1 MNKLFTK
8 IASLTVGLA
17 MAIGVGVA
25 IGKGSK
31 DVKVAEAAAQ
41 TLTAGENQLVYTHD
55 FTTKPTASADNTL
68 STITWT
74 ANAGTRLNNYNSS
87 YKGVQIGS
95 NGNSGA
101 FQLTSKYAWGSQTS
115 TSFTG
120 YPVVKK
126 IALYMNHGGGT
137 MSATVTIG
145 GTAATSD
152 GTTVEKNSSA
162 TSQREGTTKVEY
174 APASGHD
181 TGIIVI
187 SYSSSSK
194 AGYFCSIQVL
204 CEKPSIHLTGGIT
217 PIRVG
222 QTTTLTSDVDGVTW
236 NSNNTNV
243 ATVDGGVV
251 TAVAE
256 GNATITATKS
266 GYITGTFALTV
277 EAAATEPTVDLD
289 VKSVSGTSN
298 DGVLYELNASA
309 AGFTND
315 AAVVFTWNVVE
326 STLGVIEY
334 DSEDGYFAFTLEKGG
349 TATITVTGTYAAESE
364 SDTETCSVTVTQSK
378 VSVID
383 IPSST
388 SVYAG
393 MTVDLEAEL
402 TIVGTPT
409 QSQQTVTWVSSNAK
423 ATVEASPSDSKQ
435 ATVTGVSAGEAIIT
449 AFVDLNGN
457 GACDVGEIN
466 DTCTVTITTIEIYT
480 QITDAKY
487 IYAGMKVVIGCSSQN
502 EVITTAPTSS
512 NKYFA
517 TAATAANISAGKLP
531 SSNALEFT
539 ITGTVGNWTLTT
551 DGGYVMADDASK
563 DMVLSGGTSTWSIT
577 ISGGNAVII
586 DTNENQG
593 WQLMRNNSLSRI
605 KAYVVGGQT
614 AIQLYAKDEADTEQ
628 GHIYSFIRNNMRMGD
643 TALAGNGTGACT
655 SSGYYSSAKT
665 AFNGAGL
672 TASERAAFFNEANT
686 QYAAARAR
694 LTAWASAN
702 GESFNTTENVLK
714 AARTDIGIVAN
725 HTNNSQVLIIVL
737 ISTLSILSIGVYFF
751 IRKRKEQN

>member
-1 MNKLFTK
+1 MVVRLEEINIELTFFIVCQNLVFTIGIEVSAEQGLEITERDLHDDGIVVQRRFLKELALHFFRYRPVELDQDISDLHRIAFLDNYVLYSVGSEDAFQSGIDAFRGVVGAAPDECVDRNVPHDTRGAPECTVMVVMHVGKEDIVQFLYSQKLEVLHESCRVAGHSAVDQHGCSVREYYQAGITELG
-8 IASLTVGLA
+8 ACLLGYGLLLAAHEVVPDCVGLLRYLDG
-17 MAIGVGVA
+17 I
-25 IGKGSK
+25 
-31 DVKVAEAAAQ
+31 
-41 TLTAGENQLVYTHD
+41 
-55 FTTKPTASADNTL
+55 L
-68 STITWT
+68 SP
-74 ANAGTRLNNYNSS
+74 
-87 YKGVQIGS
+87 
-95 NGNSGA
+95 GNS
-101 FQLTSKYAWGSQTS
+101 
-115 TSFTG
+115 
-120 YPVVKK
+120 V
-126 IALYMNHGGGT
+126 
-137 MSATVTIG
+137 
-145 GTAATSD
+145 
-152 GTTVEKNSSA
+152 
-162 TSQREGTTKVEY
+162 
-174 APASGHD
+174 
-181 TGIIVI
+181 
-187 SYSSSSK
+187 
-194 AGYFCSIQVL
+194 
-204 CEKPSIHLTGGIT
+204 
-217 PIRVG
+217 
-222 QTTTLTSDVDGVTW
+222 
-236 NSNNTNV
+236 
-243 ATVDGGVV
+243 
-251 TAVAE
+251 
-256 GNATITATKS
+256 
-266 GYITGTFALTV
+266 
-277 EAAATEPTVDLD
+277 
-289 VKSVSGTSN
+289 SN